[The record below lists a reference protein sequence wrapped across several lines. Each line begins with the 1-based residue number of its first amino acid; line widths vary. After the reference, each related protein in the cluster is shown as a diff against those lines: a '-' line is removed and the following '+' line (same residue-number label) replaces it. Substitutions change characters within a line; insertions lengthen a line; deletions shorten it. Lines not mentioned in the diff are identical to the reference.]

1 MSQDLDRVCGYLE
14 INGTITK
21 ITSLS
26 DVEKWIGNIRNGD
39 DTMIARIDLMNR
51 TNPQQ
56 YKEYSSWKDEYG
68 CEYTYNYR
76 LKKGVY
82 GIRAYK
88 IHDGI
93 TDIGD
98 NAFELS
104 TELET
109 IYVSDEVTTIGM
121 YSFYKCF
128 NLVEVRLPMS
138 LKLINVGCFS
148 VCTSL
153 REIVIPEGTLFIEK
167 EAFYGCDELRRITLP
182 GSIVCIGE
190 DVFTGCSNLQDI
202 YVPDYAFDKIAQML
216 PSDLQEKLKGI

>member
-14 INGTITK
+14 NNGTITK
-21 ITSLS
+21 ITSLA

-39 DTMIARIDLMNR
+39 DTMITRIDLLNR
-51 TNPQQ
+51 TNQ
-56 YKEYSSWKDEYG
+56 KKHERNTSWKDENG
-68 CEYTYNYR
+68 GEYTYNYF

-82 GIRAYK
+82 GMKAYK
-88 IHDGI
+88 IDDST

-104 TELET
+104 SELET
-109 IYVSDEVTTIGM
+109 IYVSDKVTTIGM

-148 VCTSL
+148 ICTSL

-182 GSIVCIGE
+182 GSIVRIGE
-190 DVFTGCSNLQDI
+190 DVFTGCSKLQDI

-216 PSDLQEKLKGI
+216 PSDLQKKLRGF